1 MIHRKTRMLLDIR
14 ERDLI
19 TLLPSEPTRQ
29 LEVGDIWIGLSGEQL
44 APGGLCIERKE
55 VKDLE
60 GSLKDGRYRE
70 QRTRL
75 LYHCQQTKAR
85 PLYIIEGSLDAG
97 RLTPKKTFQKVL
109 ARLSLRYGIPFLQTK
124 DLQDTASL
132 ILALQEQVTEDSTV
146 FQIPETNIPY
156 TELVGNSKKANRNA
170 NTASA
175 MLQQVTGVSDTAATA
190 LLTTFGSFAKLYE
203 ATEKELAET
212 KVSEKRKLGPAVAKR
227 LWVTFHDS

>member
-1 MIHRKTRMLLDIR
+1 MLLDNR
-14 ERDLI
+14 ERELC
-19 TLLPSEPTRQ
+19 LLFPQVKTKQ

-44 APGGLCIERKE
+44 AAGGLCIERKE

-97 RLTPKKTFQKVL
+97 WTTSKKVFQKVL

-124 DLQDTASL
+124 DVQDTAAL
-132 ILALQEQVTEDSTV
+132 IQALQEQLMEDPSV

-175 MLQQVTGVSDTAATA
+175 MLQQVTGISDTAATA
-190 LLTTFGSFAKLYE
+190 LLTAFGSFSKLYE
-203 ATEKELAET
+203 ATEKQLAET

-227 LWVTFHDS
+227 LWTTFHDS

>member
-1 MIHRKTRMLLDIR
+1 MLLDVR

-19 TLLPSEPTRQ
+19 GLLPSEPTKQ
-29 LEVGDIWIGLSGEQL
+29 LEVGDIWIGLSGEVL
-44 APGGLCIERKE
+44 APGSLCIERKQIN
-55 VKDLE
+55 DLE

-109 ARLSLRYGIPFLQTK
+109 ARLSLRYGVPFLQTTGI
-124 DLQDTASL
+124 QDTANL
-132 ILALQEQVTEDSTV
+132 LCALEEQIKEDPSV
-146 FQIPETNIPY
+146 FIIPETNVPY

-175 MLQQVTGVSDTAATA
+175 MLQQVTGVSDSIASA
-190 LLTTFGSFAKLYE
+190 LLTKFGSFSKLYE
-203 ATEKELAET
+203 ASEKEIAET
-212 KVSEKRKLGPAVAKR
+212 KVSEKRKVGPAVAKR
-227 LWVTFHDS
+227 LWATFHDT

>member
-1 MIHRKTRMLLDIR
+1 MLLDVR
-14 ERDLI
+14 ERELCR
-19 TLLPSEPTRQ
+19 LMPMEKVKQ

-55 VKDLE
+55 IKDLE

-85 PLYIIEGSLDAG
+85 PLYIIEGNLDSG
-97 RLTPKKTFQKVL
+97 YTTTKKVFQKVL
-109 ARLSLRYGIPFLQTK
+109 TRLSLRYGIPFFQTK
-124 DLQDTASL
+124 DVLDTVILLQ
-132 ILALQEQVTEDSTV
+132 ALEEQLKEDSTV
-146 FQIPETNIPY
+146 FIIPETNIPY

-175 MLQQVTGVSDTAATA
+175 MLQQVTGVSDTMATA
-190 LLTTFGSFAKLYE
+190 LLTKFSSFAKLYE
-203 ATEKELAET
+203 ATEKEIAET
-212 KVSEKRKLGPAVAKR
+212 KVSEKRKVGPAVAKR
-227 LWVTFHDS
+227 LWETFHSSQ

>member
-1 MIHRKTRMLLDIR
+1 MLLDIR
-14 ERDLI
+14 ERDLCI
-19 TLLPSEPTRQ
+19 LLPGEKTKQ
-29 LEVGDIWIGLSGEQL
+29 MEVGDIWIGLSGEQL
-44 APGGLCIERKE
+44 APGGLCIERKQIH
-55 VKDLE
+55 DLE

-75 LYHCQQTKAR
+75 LYHCQETKAR

-132 ILALQEQVTEDSTV
+132 VLALQEQLNEEPTV

-175 MLQQVTGVSDTAATA
+175 MLQQVTGISDTAATA
-190 LLTTFGSFAKLYE
+190 LLTSFGSFSKLYE
-203 ATEKELAET
+203 ATEKQLAET

-227 LWVTFHDS
+227 LWVTFHES

>member
-1 MIHRKTRMLLDIR
+1 MLLDVR
-14 ERDLI
+14 ERELCGFF
-19 TLLPSEPTRQ
+19 PTEKAKQ

-44 APGGLCIERKE
+44 APGGLCIERKQ

-85 PLYIIEGSLDAG
+85 PLYIIEGSLDSG
-97 RLTPKKTFQKVL
+97 YMTSKKVFQKVL

-124 DLQDTASL
+124 NLQDTAHL
-132 ILALQEQVTEDSTV
+132 CQALEEQLNEDPTV
-146 FQIPETNIPY
+146 FIIPETNIPY

-170 NTASA
+170 TAASA
-175 MLQQVTGVSDTAATA
+175 MLQQVTGVSDTMATA
-190 LLTTFGSFAKLYE
+190 LLTKFGSFSKLYE
-203 ATEKELAET
+203 ATEKEIAET
-212 KVSEKRKLGPAVAKR
+212 KVSEKRKVGPAVAKR
-227 LWVTFHDS
+227 LWETFHSSQ

>member
-1 MIHRKTRMLLDIR
+1 MLIDIR
-14 ERDLI
+14 ERELC
-19 TLLPSEPTRQ
+19 LLLSNEKSKQ

-55 VKDLE
+55 IKDLE

-109 ARLSLRYGIPFLQTK
+109 SRLALRYGIPFYQTSN
-124 DLQDTASL
+124 LQDTSALL
-132 ILALQEQVTEDSTV
+132 IALEEQIQEDSTV

-156 TELVGNSKKANRNA
+156 TELVGNTKKANRNA

-175 MLQQVTGVSDTAATA
+175 MLQQVTGVSDTVATA
-190 LLTTFGSFAKLYE
+190 LLKEFSSFAKVYE
-203 ATEKELAET
+203 ASEKELANT
-212 KVSEKRKLGPAVAKR
+212 KVSEKRKIGPALAAR
-227 LWVTFHDS
+227 LWSTFHT

>member
-1 MIHRKTRMLLDIR
+1 MLLDVR

-19 TLLPSEPTRQ
+19 GLFPSEPVKQ
-29 LEVGDIWIGLSGEQL
+29 LEVGDIWIGLSGEAL
-44 APGGLCIERKE
+44 AIGGLCIERKQIN
-55 VKDLE
+55 DLE

-109 ARLSLRYGIPFLQTK
+109 SRLSLRYGVPFLQTTSI
-124 DLQDTASL
+124 QDTA
-132 ILALQEQVTEDSTV
+132 ALLVALEEQLKEDPSV
-146 FQIPETNIPY
+146 FIIPETNVPY

-175 MLQQVTGVSDTAATA
+175 MLQQVTGVSDTMASA
-190 LLTTFGSFAKLYE
+190 LLTTFVSFTKLYE
-203 ATEKELAET
+203 ATEKQIAET
-212 KVSEKRKLGPAVAKR
+212 KVSEKRKVGPAVAKR
-227 LWVTFHDS
+227 IWTTFHDS

>member
-1 MIHRKTRMLLDIR
+1 MLLDVR
-14 ERDLI
+14 ERELCGI
-19 TLLPSEPTRQ
+19 LPMEKAKQ

-55 VKDLE
+55 IKDLE

-85 PLYIIEGSLDAG
+85 SLYIIEGSLDKG
-97 RLTPKKTFQKVL
+97 YTTSKKVFQKVL
-109 ARLSLRYGIPFLQTK
+109 ARLSLRYGIPFLQTTSV
-124 DLQDTASL
+124 QDTAL
-132 ILALQEQVTEDSTV
+132 LVQALEEQLKEDPSV
-146 FQIPETNIPY
+146 FVIPDTNIPY

-175 MLQQVTGVSDTAATA
+175 MLQQVTGVSDTMATA
-190 LLTTFGSFAKLYE
+190 LLTKFGSFAKVYE
-203 ATEKELAET
+203 ASEKELAET
-212 KVSEKRKLGPAVAKR
+212 KVSDKRKVGPAVAKR
-227 LWVTFHDS
+227 LWGTFHSSQ

>member
-1 MIHRKTRMLLDIR
+1 MLLDIR
-14 ERDLI
+14 ERELCGI
-19 TLLPSEPTRQ
+19 FPLEKAKQ

-97 RLTPKKTFQKVL
+97 WTTSKKVFQKVL
-109 ARLSLRYGIPFLQTK
+109 ARLALRYGIPFLQTK
-124 DLQDTASL
+124 DIQDTANL
-132 ILALQEQVTEDSTV
+132 LQALEEQVKEDPAV
-146 FQIPETNIPY
+146 FVIPDTNIPY
-156 TELVGNSKKANRNA
+156 TELVGNTKKANRNA
-170 NTASA
+170 NAASA
-175 MLQQVTGVSDTAATA
+175 MLQQVTGVSDTMATA
-190 LLTTFGSFAKLYE
+190 LLTKFTSFSNLYN
-203 ATEKELAET
+203 ATEKEIAET
-212 KVSEKRKLGPAVAKR
+212 KVSEKRKVGPAVAKR
-227 LWVTFHDS
+227 LWETFHS

>member
-1 MIHRKTRMLLDIR
+1 MLLDIR
-14 ERDLI
+14 ERDLCV
-19 TLLPSEPTRQ
+19 LLPGVKPKQ

-85 PLYIIEGSLDAG
+85 PLYIIEGNLDAG

-124 DLQDTASL
+124 DLQDTAAL
-132 ILALQEQVTEDSTV
+132 IQALQEQLTEDSTV

-156 TELVGNSKKANRNA
+156 TELVGNTKKANRNA
-170 NTASA
+170 TTASA
-175 MLQQVTGVSDTAATA
+175 MLQQVTGISDTAATA
-190 LLTTFGSFAKLYE
+190 LLAQFGSFTKLYN
-203 ATEKELAET
+203 ASEKELAET

-227 LWVTFHDS
+227 LWTTFHDS